1 MKKSSSELLMGLF
14 FILMFFSYLNDTNS
28 SWNAVFILF
37 YAGAFGFITFLT
49 GIFDWRE
56 YYNRNNCLMFVNMAL
71 LGVLILVILRV
82 GGNSYFYIFIIGMF
96 LLISVA
102 VAYDFNHRMKK
113 YQRVNAYN
121 ETLKIDP
128 GNINALNSKGVV
140 FEELKEYKKAVKIYD
155 NALRI
160 DSEYATPWYNR
171 GNTLSKMR
179 KYKDAVKSYDKALEI
194 DPEHA
199 KTWINKGNSLT
210 KLGKY
215 PEAIDC
221 YDKALEINPKNVRA
235 LYNKGAVFGDTGKYL
250 EALDCYDKLIE
261 LNPENVKV
269 WYFRGTVLKKLG
281 KLQEAIESYETALG
295 LDPDFKPA
303 KKAKKKLIKIIG

>member
-1 MKKSSSELLMGLF
+1 MKKSSSEILMGLF
-14 FILMFFSYLNDTNS
+14 FILMFVSYLNDTNS
-28 SWNAVFILF
+28 NWNGVFMLF
-37 YAGAFGFITFLT
+37 YAGAFGFVAFLT

-56 YYNRNNCLMFVNMAL
+56 YYNRTTCWVFVNVAL

-82 GGNSYFYIFIIGMF
+82 GGNIYFYIFIIGMF
-96 LLISVA
+96 LLISGA

-121 ETLKIDP
+121 ETLQIDP

-140 FEELKEYKKAVKIYD
+140 FEELKEYKKALETYD
-155 NALRI
+155 GALGV
-160 DSEYATPWYNR
+160 DSEYATAWYNR

-194 DPEHA
+194 NPE
-199 KTWINKGNSLT
+199 
-210 KLGKY
+210 
-215 PEAIDC
+215 
-221 YDKALEINPKNVRA
+221 NVKA

-250 EALDCYDKLIE
+250 EALDCYDKFIE
-261 LNPENVKV
+261 LNSENVKV
-269 WYFRGTVLKKLG
+269 WYFRGTVLQKLG
-281 KLQEAIESYETALG
+281 KLQEALESYDTALG
-295 LDPDFKPA
+295 LDPDFKSA